1 MKLASLMVMLAAVC
15 VIWYVVTSL
24 LIYSEL
30 RRRRMKVSFLWLRGT
45 IPIYAARYRTIT
57 RDETGRTGPLFYH
70 WIVSI
75 NAALV
80 LILIAIL
87 IWGFSG

>member
-45 IPIYAARYRTIT
+45 IPNYASRYRSIT
-57 RDETGRTGPLFYH
+57 PAETGRSGPLVYH
-70 WIVSI
+70 WIVAI
-75 NAALV
+75 NDALV
-80 LILIAIL
+80 WI
-87 IWGFSG
+87 